1 MPLKKGSSQKTIS
14 MNIRELVKD
23 NKKTGKTKG
32 AMGVARPMKQIVAIA
47 LSMAGKTKKQM
58 KKKGMK

>member
-23 NKKTGKTKG
+23 NKKTGKAKG
-32 AMGVARPMKQIVAIA
+32 AMGKARPMKQIVAIA
-47 LSMAGKTKKQM
+47 LSMAGKTRKQM
-58 KKKGMK
+58 KKGQK

>member
-23 NKKTGKTKG
+23 NKKTGKAKG
-32 AMGVARPMKQIVAIA
+32 AMGVARPMKQIVAIS

>member
-23 NKKTGKTKG
+23 NKKTGKAKG
-32 AMGVARPMKQIVAIA
+32 AMGKARPMKQVIAIA
-47 LSMAGKTKKQM
+47 LTMAGKSRKQM
-58 KKKGMK
+58 KKGKK